1 MNAHVIAN
9 NTCPILQNYSKH
21 LKSEA
26 KKAGVSDDII
36 KRDYTIMKFRF
47 RMENLPNVG
56 VGAYVEVTGKRRK
69 CGKGTGPDPSSAGC
83 IKHWRP
89 M

>member
-1 MNAHVIAN
+1 MSRAHVIAN
-9 NTCPILQNYSKH
+9 NTFPILQNYAKH

-36 KRDYTIMKFRF
+36 KRDYTIMKFKF

-56 VGAYVEVTGKRRK
+56 DGAYVEVMGKRRK
-69 CGKGTGPDPSSAGC
+69 CPKGTGPDPSNARC
-83 IKHWRP
+83 IKH
-89 M
+89 